1 MTLLEQAQRARAASY
16 ELLTTDTRA
25 RDGAL
30 LAMADALEAG
40 AEAILAANAQDLAA
54 ARAAGRREALLDRL
68 ALSPARIAGMANGL
82 RKVAALPDPVGGA
95 DTVIRRPNGLSIEK
109 RRVPIGVVGIIY
121 EARPNVTADA
131 AGLCLKSANACLLR
145 GGSEALLTNCAVVDC
160 LSAAAEAHLPAGAVQ
175 LVRDPSRETAA
186 QMMRLNGYLDVL
198 IPRGGAGLI
207 RSVVETASVPVIE
220 TGAGVCHTYV
230 DAAADIPMAAAIVAN
245 AKCSRPS
252 VCNACETLLVH
263 EEIAARA
270 AGHRRRARGGARDRA
285 ARLPARL
292 RHPAAGAARDGG
304 GLVGRIRGLHPRR
317 ARRLRRGGGDRAH
330 QPLRHAPQRMY
341 RDRAHPDG
349 RAVPQRRGRG
359 GGLCQRLHAL
369 YRRGG
374 VRLWRGDRHQHAE
387 AARARADGAARAHER
402 EIRRARRGPGPLK
415 EARMDGIR
423 LIALDIDL
431 TLTSK
436 KDVISARN
444 MAAIRAAQEKG
455 VFVTIATG
463 RGFLSSRRI
472 WRALAIDGPTIQYG
486 GAMIVHSPS
495 GEPLKIHALDAGLV
509 SDALE
514 AAHALGIHV
523 QIFEGDTVVTERDCD
538 FFRYYC
544 ARTDLPWRIEPELR
558 RMRHEHIPKVLAYAE
573 PELAPAYRD
582 RIAEA
587 LAGRAAV
594 TISQPGF
601 IEINGVD
608 VSKGAA
614 LAELAAMR
622 GVARADVAA
631 IGDSTLDLSMIEWA
645 GWGVAVANS
654 TPEVLA
660 AADLVVPACEDDGVA
675 AFIEEHVL

>member
-95 DTVIRRPNGLSIEK
+95 DTVMRRPNGLSIEK

-230 DAAADIPMAAAIVAN
+230 DTAADIPMAAAIVAN

-270 AGHRRRARGGARDRA
+270 
-285 ARLPARL
+285 LPAI
-292 RHPAAGAARDGG
+292 AA
-304 GLVGRIRGLHPRR
+304 
-317 ARRLRRGGGDRAH
+317 
-330 QPLRHAPQRMY
+330 
-341 RDRAHPDG
+341 
-349 RAVPQRRGRG
+349 
-359 GGLCQRLHAL
+359 
-369 YRRGG
+369 
-374 VRLWRGDRHQHAE
+374 
-387 AARARADGAARAHER
+387 
-402 EIRRARRGPGPLK
+402 
-415 EARMDGIR
+415 
-423 LIALDIDL
+423 
-431 TLTSK
+431 
-436 KDVISARN
+436 
-444 MAAIRAAQEKG
+444 
-455 VFVTIATG
+455 
-463 RGFLSSRRI
+463 
-472 WRALAIDGPTIQYG
+472 
-486 GAMIVHSPS
+486 
-495 GEPLKIHALDAGLV
+495 
-509 SDALE
+509 ALE
-514 AAHALGIHV
+514 AAHA
-523 QIFEGDTVVTERDCD
+523 T
-538 FFRYYC
+538 
-544 ARTDLPWRIEPELR
+544 ELR
-558 RMRHEHIPKVLAYAE
+558 GCPRACAILPQALPATEEDWSAEYGDYILAVRVVSGVEEAIAHINRYGTHHSECIVTEHIPTAE
-573 PELAPAYRD
+573 RFLSAVDA
-582 RIAEA
+582 
-587 LAGRAAV
+587 AAV
-594 TISQPGF
+594 YVNASTRFTDGEEFGFGAEIGISTQKLHARGPMGLH
-601 IEINGVD
+601 ELTSVKY
-608 VSKGAA
+608 VVRGAGQV
-614 LAELAAMR
+614 R
-622 GVARADVAA
+622 
-631 IGDSTLDLSMIEWA
+631 
-645 GWGVAVANS
+645 
-654 TPEVLA
+654 
-660 AADLVVPACEDDGVA
+660 
-675 AFIEEHVL
+675 